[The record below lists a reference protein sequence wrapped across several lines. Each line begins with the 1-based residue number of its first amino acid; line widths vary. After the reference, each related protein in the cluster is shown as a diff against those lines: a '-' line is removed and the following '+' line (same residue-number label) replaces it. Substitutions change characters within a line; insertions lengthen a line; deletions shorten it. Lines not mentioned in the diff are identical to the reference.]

1 MLFAIPAY
9 PCHWT
14 LVTAAIKH
22 RSEAAAVV
30 DMAATSAELAL
41 GASQAAAA
49 ASVLGPRAY
58 GKGVIIATTAATTA
72 RVAAA
77 PMVVEAHGIR
87 PGQPMN

>member
-1 MLFAIPAY
+1 M
-9 PCHWT
+9 
-14 LVTAAIKH
+14 
-22 RSEAAAVV
+22 

-49 ASVLGPRAY
+49 ASVLGPRAC

-72 RVAAA
+72 RAAAA